1 MYEDNLYMS
10 NLFSY
15 LSFEDTTKPAPAEPV
30 ALASRQVNGTTPES
44 RGIEFRGVG
53 FRYPGREDW
62 ALRNIDVVIPEG
74 ESLALVGQN
83 GAGKTTFIKL
93 LTRLYQPTEG
103 HMCST
108 ARSRGLGRGPLR
120 HRISVVF
127 QDFAQ
132 YQLSAGENV
141 GLGRSSNSKTLR
153 RSNAQ

>member
-1 MYEDNLYMS
+1 MS

-15 LSFEDTTKPAPAEPV
+15 LSFEDRANPAVEKPLAAP
-30 ALASRQVNGTTPES
+30 SRETNGKPES
-44 RGIEFRGVG
+44 RGIQFRGVG

-93 LTRLYQPTEG
+93 LTRLYHPTEG
-103 HMCST
+103 HILLD
-108 ARSRGLGRGPLR
+108 GKDLEDWDEDLLR
-120 HRISVVF
+120 HRISAVF

-132 YQLSAGENV
+132 YQLRA
-141 GLGRSSNSKTLR
+141 
-153 RSNAQ
+153 A